1 MVKRVIPVAWT
12 LESFLDTSRLHP
24 ADIQRDYQWTPA
36 QVNALLEDFYAE
48 LRRVRRSGER
58 EGFFIG
64 TMVGVGTPF
73 DLALYDGLQRTT
85 TLTLIVAMLR
95 DRVTDPTLADRLD
108 ACIFDAADRP
118 RLTLPGP
125 DPTLA
130 RDLQPRGAT
139 LKRPQGGRR
148 YGQRMALLAARRVIE
163 DSFARLPAE
172 SLERLARFVL
182 EDVHLVFVI
191 APSDTMAKAIFRT
204 TNMRGLA
211 IGEVDLVKGRLPEMA
226 NDDDDAARLIERWDA
241 IRQNVHNEFE
251 GFLLAMDVLTRKDES
266 GGSLSG
272 LIDWMGERHRRGAP
286 GLYPWLRFVERST
299 RYWNQVH
306 SVARYGTTQTH
317 ALVPL
322 LPVWVFNWSD
332 WQPLALDLMHKARAR
347 DDTETWL
354 AGQMDLLQRRCLAM
368 ELAGYSAQRRAETF
382 RLALIQFNREPDAG
396 VEGAL
401 RVSEA
406 ALRRVRATLRKPF
419 ADWLQRR
426 MVLKWLE
433 AQGAGHSLRHLRQ
446 VTVEHVLPCNPPEDS
461 PWLEAFPD
469 HDRRRR
475 VEDLIGN
482 LVLVPEALNIGLG
495 VEDFS
500 AKAAMLRSNQASL
513 AGLTLARSVLEHDR
527 WDADV
532 IEQRTD
538 AIGARIWSAMKLP
551 GDPDFPLEMGADEAP
566 PQGLQAAE

>member
-12 LESFLDTSRLHP
+12 LEAFLDTTRLHP
-24 ADIQRDYQWTPA
+24 ADIQRDYQWAPA
-36 QVNALLEDFYAE
+36 QVKALLEDFYAA
-48 LRRVRRSGER
+48 LRRAGQCGER

-85 TLTLIVAMLR
+85 TLTLLVAMLR
-95 DRVTDPTLADRLD
+95 DRVGDPALADRLD
-108 ACIFDAADRP
+108 ACIFDAAGRP

-148 YGQRMALLAARRVIE
+148 YGQRMTLLAARRVVE
-163 DSFARLPAE
+163 DSLARLPADRI
-172 SLERLARFVL
+172 ERLARFVL

-191 APSDTMAKAIFRT
+191 APSDAMAKAIFRT

-211 IGEVDLVKGRLPEMA
+211 IGEVDLVKGHLPEMA
-226 NDDDDAARLIERWDA
+226 RDDADAARLIERWDT
-241 IRQNVHNEFE
+241 IRQNVHQEFE
-251 GFLLAMDVLTRKDES
+251 GFLLAIDVLTRKDEG
-266 GGSLSG
+266 GGSLSD
-272 LIDWMGERHRRGAP
+272 LIAWMAERHRRSEA
-286 GLYPWLRFVERST
+286 GLYPWLTFVERST
-299 RYWNQVH
+299 RYWNQVYGI
-306 SVARYGTTQTH
+306 ARYGATQMH
-317 ALVPL
+317 ALAPL
-322 LPVWVFNWSD
+322 LPAWVFNWSD
-332 WQPLALDLMHKARAR
+332 WQPLALDLLHKARTRA
-347 DDTETWL
+347 DAETWL
-354 AGQMDLLQRRCLAM
+354 AGQMDLLQRRCLAI
-368 ELAGYSAQRRAETF
+368 ELAGYSAQRRSEAF
-382 RLALIQFNREPDAG
+382 RLALIHFNREPDAG

-401 RVSEA
+401 PVSEA

-433 AQGAGHSLRHLRQ
+433 AQGAGQSLRHLRQ
-446 VTVEHVLPCNPPEDS
+446 VTVEHVLPANPPEGS

-482 LVLVPEALNIGLG
+482 LVLVPEALNVGLG
-495 VEDFS
+495 TDDFA
-500 AKAAMLRSNQASL
+500 AKCALLRRNEAAL
-513 AGLTLARSVLEHDR
+513 AGLALARSVLDEAR

-538 AIGARIWSAMKLP
+538 AIGARLWAAMKLP
-551 GDPDFPLEMGADEAP
+551 GDPDFPLEAVAP
-566 PQGLQAAE
+566 AGLQAAE